1 MNNLALSRQ
10 GSIAQMQLCPFVFA
24 SNFIQLS
31 LCAKSCSVAS
41 TTCSRALIFLSSTHP
56 FSSDVF
62 QGQLFIFAEFSTAVS
77 EQQSTL
83 ILFSVHV
90 YFTWLSLLHHD
101 PVSTHILNRCQV
113 ERWQGEV
120 FCGGGVF
127 VGLWQ
132 RKCDPKIKSCEYLR
146 SKFLKRIV

>member
-1 MNNLALSRQ
+1 MCFPGIHEGKTCWMNRMLYQSSNRRRPSQLAIKPAPRIHQAISL
-10 GSIAQMQLCPFVFA
+10 
-24 SNFIQLS
+24 QLS
-31 LCAKSCSVAS
+31 LCAKPCSV
-41 TTCSRALIFLSSTHP
+41 L
-56 FSSDVF
+56 

-101 PVSTHILNRCQV
+101 PVSTHILNRRQV
-113 ERWQGEV
+113 QRWQGEV
-120 FCGGGVF
+120 CRGGCVF
-127 VGLWQ
+127 VGLWR
-132 RKCDPKIKSCEYLR
+132 RKCDLKIESREKSR